1 MSARLVVPATYLAVA
16 LYAWV
21 DFVRTNPDG
30 LANVG
35 LYLVTLPVAL
45 VGLAITE
52 AMGAGSFILQPSGFG
67 YYGDHALYYWPSV
80 LVTAA
85 LLYWVTAALTEGR
98 PGGET

>member
-1 MSARLVVPATYLAVA
+1 MRARLVVPATYLAFA

-52 AMGAGSFILQPSGFG
+52 AMGGGGFILQPSGFG
-67 YYGDHALYYWPSV
+67 YFGNHAIYYWPSV
-80 LVTAA
+80 VVTAA
-85 LLYWVTAALTEGR
+85 LVYWLTAALTR
-98 PGGET
+98 TRR

>member
-1 MSARLVVPATYLAVA
+1 VRARFVVPAGYLALA

-21 DFVRTNPDG
+21 DFVLTNPDG

-45 VGLAITE
+45 IGLALTE
-52 AMGAGSFILQPSGFG
+52 VIGSGSFILQPSGFG

-80 LVTAA
+80 IVTTA
-85 LLYWVTAALTEGR
+85 LLYWVTAALTRTRG
-98 PGGET
+98 